1 MIVNNMLENFKEDIR
16 KTIHEL
22 YDNVEYEIDP
32 KDRKQLFVL
41 YDLLS
46 TNEYV
51 VKAMTDDFDIENAPN
66 KVYLFEV
73 WGAKGGSGINSEDG
87 NYGGKGGYSYGL
99 YTTNAPIN
107 LYVVVGQ
114 TGTASFSF
122 TGGYN
127 GGGSSLTNVEKSA
140 GGGGATHIALKSG
153 VLSSLINTP
162 RDFKITVRDLKLSNG
177 AGFIVAYCGNIL
189 TMPGLP
195 KIPQAVKMED
205 L

>member
-66 KVYLFEV
+66 KVYLFDTSRNMFWKGNHGYTRDIYSAALFSLE
-73 WGAKGGSGINSEDG
+73 GAIIIADKDID
-87 NYGGKGGYSYGL
+87 K
-99 YTTNAPIN
+99 TT
-107 LYVVVGQ
+107 
-114 TGTASFSF
+114 
-122 TGGYN
+122 
-127 GGGSSLTNVEKSA
+127 
-140 GGGGATHIALKSG
+140 
-153 VLSSLINTP
+153 
-162 RDFKITVRDLKLSNG
+162 KIIY
-177 AGFIVAYCGNIL
+177 F
-189 TMPGLP
+189 
-195 KIPQAVKMED
+195 
-205 L
+205 